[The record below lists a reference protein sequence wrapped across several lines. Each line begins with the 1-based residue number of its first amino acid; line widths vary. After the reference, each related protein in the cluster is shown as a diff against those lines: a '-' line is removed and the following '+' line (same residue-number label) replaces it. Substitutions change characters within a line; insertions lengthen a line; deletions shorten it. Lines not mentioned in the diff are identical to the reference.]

1 MACRTAAARI
11 VVVRAMVRLT
21 ANVRTARAHLLG
33 SAKSALFRGERQL
46 EHMGQLACV
55 SAADSI
61 PGSETMI
68 YCIDP
73 IKDPRWAPFVQQ
85 HASAS
90 VFHSAGW
97 LKALRSTY
105 SYEPLAYTTSAP
117 GQELQNGLLFCLV
130 DSYLTGRRLV
140 SLPFTDHCNPLFD
153 STENLTSVLRFL
165 EATVKQQNL
174 KYLELR
180 PTSGDFENNSFLP
193 TAKFFLHTLSLIP
206 ALTELFQ
213 EFDKNCVQRR
223 VQRADRAGLVERHG
237 RSEEL
242 LKDFFTL
249 FALTRGRLHL
259 PFTPINWFRNL
270 IRYLEDAV
278 TIRVA
283 YKDDTPIA
291 AVLTLGFKGTVYYKY
306 GCSDA
311 RFNKFGAMPWLL
323 WRTIVEAKTNGAVA
337 FDLGRTEADN
347 LGLLAFKNHFVPQP
361 ESLTYWRYPDGS
373 SLDSLYGWKLKVA
386 KRVFS
391 CFPNSFLKIIG
402 RSTYRH
408 IG

>member
-1 MACRTAAARI
+1 MVGASGINRT
-11 VVVRAMVRLT
+11 V
-21 ANVRTARAHLLG
+21 AHP
-33 SAKSALFRGERQL
+33 SDCA
-46 EHMGQLACV
+46 
-55 SAADSI
+55 I
-61 PGSETMI
+61 PGTEFLSNQMTFFRRRVKEMQTVPNVGTMV
-68 YCIDP
+68 YRIDP
-73 IKDPRWAPFVQQ
+73 INDVRWTEFVQR
-85 HASAS
+85 HPKAS
-90 VFHSAGW
+90 VFHSLGW
-97 LKALRSTY
+97 LQALRSTY
-105 SYEPLAYTTSAP
+105 RYEPLAYTTSSP
-117 GQELQNGLLFCLV
+117 NQELQNGLLFCLV
-130 DSYLTGRRLV
+130 DSRITGRRLV
-140 SLPFTDHCNPLFD
+140 SLPFTDHCDPLCD
-153 STENLTSVLRFL
+153 STENLVQLLSFSQQVL
-165 EATVKQQNL
+165 EQENL

-180 PTSGDFENNSFLP
+180 PTRGDFGEANGVTSFFP
-193 TAKFFLHTLSLIP
+193 TAKFFLHTLSLTP
-206 ALTELFQ
+206 SLVELFQ

-223 VQRADRAGLVERHG
+223 VQRAERADLVERHG

-259 PFTPINWFRNL
+259 PFTPIDWFRNL
-270 IRYLEDAV
+270 IRHLEGGV
-278 TIRVA
+278 EIRLA
-283 YKDDTPIA
+283 YKENTPIA
-291 AVLTLGFKGTVYYKY
+291 AVLTLRFKETVYYKY

-361 ESLTYWRYPDGS
+361 QPLTYWRYPNAS
-373 SLDSLYGWKLKVA
+373 SLDSLYGWKLRVA